1 MGNKWVVNWSALLL
15 DGKCRMNN
23 LILTEINETGRI
35 WHDHWNGMDDMVAP
49 VIQNTRPH
57 SFSFMYDKR
66 MVTLYEITEEFEVT
80 MVDWSIKEEDAICK
94 FEGVVKFSMDNVWVV
109 ILKREEVHLGI
120 AMLLRTHVVIF
131 QEPSELPHER
141 SSDHAINLIPI
152 AQPFNL
158 RPYKYSFDQ
167 KNSVESII
175 NDILNYQWHS

>member
-1 MGNKWVVNWSALLL
+1 
-15 DGKCRMNN
+15 
-23 LILTEINETGRI
+23 
-35 WHDHWNGMDDMVAP
+35 
-49 VIQNTRPH
+49 
-57 SFSFMYDKR
+57 